1 MRINYSNNGQE
12 YFNRT
17 CPYCK
22 ESVTLHRSNNN
33 AVMFDKQIYHLD
45 CFLKSKSIQKK
56 CKNCK
61 HTTYFKTLEDIE
73 REQMVFYQGLY
84 YCNECFADLCKDGI
98 NRRSKKWINANA
110 NFDKYLQTANDQ
122 LSELLAKKIKSYGSI
137 DRLKEDAE
145 KYAEFIFAEYDVN
158 DFIRESY
165 GVIDTS
171 NIYVRH
177 LKPLYTGTS
186 KKYVDVQI
194 PPQYLIEM
202 WRTKIS
208 YLQKIYQ
215 RNIANGKEFTP
226 TQRVLYDLAV
236 LVGKYE
242 SFLEWKN
249 KQIVLE
255 SNTSDN
261 GKCEY
266 KEKIDY
272 TNIRP
277 TKSSECVE
285 DIDDILNDIFN

>member
-1 MRINYSNNGQE
+1 MRIINKGKGQE

-56 CKNCK
+56 CKSCK
-61 HTTYFKTLEDIE
+61 HITYFKTHEDVE
-73 REQMVFYQGLY
+73 REKMVFYQGSY
-84 YCNECFADLCKDGI
+84 YCNECFTKLCKDGI
-98 NRRSKKWINANA
+98 NRRSKKWTNANA

-137 DRLKEDAE
+137 DQLKEDAE

-165 GVIDTS
+165 EVIDTS

-177 LKPLYTGTS
+177 LKPLYNGTS

-194 PPQYLIEM
+194 PPQHLIEM

-255 SNTSDN
+255 SDAGDSE
-261 GKCEY
+261 KCEH
-266 KEKIDY
+266 KDKIDY
-272 TNIRP
+272 TNIKP
-277 TKSSECVE
+277 KKSSECVE

>member
-1 MRINYSNNGQE
+1 MRINHTNNGQE

-22 ESVTLHRSNNN
+22 ENVVLRRSNNN
-33 AVMFDKQIYHLD
+33 VVMFDKQIYHLD

-61 HTTYFKTLEDIE
+61 HTTYFKTFEDIE
-73 REQMVFYQGLY
+73 REQMVFYQGAY
-84 YCNECFADLCKDGI
+84 YCNECFMELCKDGI
-98 NRRSKKWINANA
+98 NRRSKKWTNANA

-122 LSELLAKKIKSYGSI
+122 LSELLTKKIKSYGSI
-137 DRLKEDAE
+137 EQLKEDAE
-145 KYAEFIFAEYDVN
+145 KYAEFVFAEYDVN
-158 DFIRESY
+158 DFIRENY

-177 LKPLYTGTS
+177 LKPLYSGTS
-186 KKYVDVQI
+186 KKYVDVRI
-194 PPQYLIEM
+194 HPQHLIEM

-208 YLQKIYQ
+208 YLKKIYQ
-215 RNIANGKEFTP
+215 RNIANGKEFNP

-255 SNTSDN
+255 NDAGDSE
-261 GKCEY
+261 KREY
-266 KEKIDY
+266 KDKIDY
-272 TNIRP
+272 SNIKP
-277 TKSSECVE
+277 TKSSESIE